1 MLKNSREFS
10 FLCSSSFVLYFVTIT
25 IFAKL
30 FKILFTYLIN
40 IRIEDFET
48 FSQTGC
54 SVSQSCLTVCNYMD
68 CSTPG
73 LSVPHHLPKFAQV
86 HVHCISDAISIPHPL
101 IASSPSIL
109 NFSQHQWLFQW
120 VDFPIRWPKYWSFS
134 FSISPFNEYSGLIS
148 LKTDWIDFPWDWPKQ
163 ERESI

>member
-1 MLKNSREFS
+1 MLLSGNKFHKNVQTSGSYRYHSNNLYKVLKNSREFS
-10 FLCSSSFVLYFVTIT
+10 FLCSSSSVLYFVT

-40 IRIEDFET
+40 ICTEDFET

-73 LSVPHHLPKFAQV
+73 LSVPRHLPKFAQV
-86 HVHCISDAISIPHPL
+86 HVHCSGDAISTPHPL

-109 NFSQHQWLFQW
+109 NFSQHQ
-120 VDFPIRWPKYWSFS
+120 
-134 FSISPFNEYSGLIS
+134 
-148 LKTDWIDFPWDWPKQ
+148 
-163 ERESI
+163 